1 MRNERKNSE
10 FVNKFFF
17 LKKREVKV
25 ENEYNR

>member
-10 FVNKFFF
+10 FVSNFFF